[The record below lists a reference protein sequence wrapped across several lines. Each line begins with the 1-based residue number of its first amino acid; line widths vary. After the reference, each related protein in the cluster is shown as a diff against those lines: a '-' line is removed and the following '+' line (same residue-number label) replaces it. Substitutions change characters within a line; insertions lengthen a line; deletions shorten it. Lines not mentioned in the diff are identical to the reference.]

1 MLNRQVLFLEISPE
15 RDLEGDLHLGV
26 VHLLDVSQVQLAI
39 HIQRVTLGLQVLLR
53 RFDFVIKT
61 FPFQKIKSEVLLTW

>member
-1 MLNRQVLFLEISPE
+1 MLNGQVLFLEISPE

-39 HIQRVTLGLQVLLR
+39 YIQRVTLGLQVLLR
-53 RFDFVIKT
+53 RFDFLSKHFLFKRLKVK
-61 FPFQKIKSEVLLTW
+61 FC

>member
-1 MLNRQVLFLEISPE
+1 MLNGQVLFLEISPE

-39 HIQRVTLGLQVLLR
+39 NIERVTLGLQVLLR
-53 RFDFVIKT
+53 RIVFVIKT
-61 FPFQKIKSEVLLTW
+61 FLLQKIC